1 MLQVDNIYVRYSLGK
16 KVKVNA
22 LNGVSFSLDK
32 GDVLGIIGETGSGK
46 TTLAST
52 IMRILP
58 ETAEVSGKIM
68 LDNLDIL
75 SMSKK
80 EFRTKIRWEKIS
92 IIPQYSM
99 NALNPIKRVGKE
111 LTEII
116 MEHENISEEEAV
128 NRVLSLFKDLNLPEE
143 IFFKYP
149 DELSGGQKQRVVIAS
164 ALLLNPEVVIA
175 DEPTTALDVINQ
187 ARVLN
192 LLRNKVINA
201 SRILLYITHD
211 IAVVAGLAN
220 KLMTLYA
227 GKIMEIGNSE
237 KMFKN
242 PLHPYTQGLLSSVPD
257 ISNGKPTHIGYI
269 KGEPPDLT
277 KEIKGCPFYPRCPLA
292 MDICKDSF
300 PEPVEIDDRLVYCHA
315 VRKDVK

>member
-1 MLQVDNIYVRYSLGK
+1 MLQVSDLYVKYSMGK
-16 KVKVNA
+16 KMKVNA
-22 LNGVSFSLDK
+22 INDVSFSLDK
-32 GDVLGIIGETGSGK
+32 GNVLGIIGETGSGK
-46 TTLAST
+46 TTLANA

-58 ETAEVSGKIM
+58 DTAEVKGKIM
-68 LDNLDIL
+68 LDNLDLLAI
-75 SMSKK
+75 SKK
-80 EFRTKIRWEKIS
+80 EFRTKIRWKKIS

-116 MEHENISEEEAV
+116 MEHEEVSEEEAV

-143 IFFKYP
+143 VFFKYP
-149 DELSGGQKQRVVIAS
+149 DELSGGQRQRVVIAS

-192 LLRNKVINA
+192 LLRNKVIST
-201 SRILLYITHD
+201 SRILMYITHD

-227 GKIMEIGNSE
+227 GRIMEIGNSE

-257 ISNGKPTHIGYI
+257 ISNSKPVHISYI
-269 KGEPPDLT
+269 KGDPPDLT

-292 MDICKDSF
+292 MDICKEEF
-300 PEPVEIDDRLVYCHA
+300 PEPVQIDDRLVYCHA
-315 VRKDVK
+315 VRKDAK